1 MFPNPTTTKN
11 DGKSDK
17 RKNIFYGSLTIILSQ
32 FGMARPGKTPK
43 QTNFLVKNNIKLKH
57 FVFSNE
63 IVAGEHI
70 NSFGVLVFLYFFHRF
85 NLEHY

>member
-1 MFPNPTTTKN
+1 MTGNLIYVK
-11 DGKSDK
+11 
-17 RKNIFYGSLTIILSQ
+17 IFLWSLTIILSQ

-70 NSFGVLVFLYFFHRF
+70 NSFGVLVFYIFPSLQSRT
-85 NLEHY
+85 LLVP